1 MLASYNYEV
10 DEFFLLLVQ
19 IKRIRRQDKPKIP
32 LPNSS
37 GGKVRLR
44 LFSSYNKLLEQGCI

>member
-1 MLASYNYEV
+1 MLALYKYEV
-10 DEFFLLLVQ
+10 EDFFLLLVQ
-19 IKRIRRQDKPKIP
+19 IKRIRRHDEPKIP

-44 LFSSYNKLLEQGCI
+44 PFSSYNKLLE